1 MRART
6 PLSRF
11 VLVAAL
17 IAVPC
22 AAAVSAPAAASSLSE
37 CATVKLTARP
47 SVNTAMIPETLKSTV
62 TSCAAATETVRLVQH
77 ISLPFDHARRVTDKT
92 YTITLSPGQG
102 VTKVRHVP
110 YVCCGSY
117 NVTDKVTTTSGTQL
131 AKATATFTFA

>member
-1 MRART
+1 MRVRT

-11 VLVAAL
+11 VLIAALVAVACVAAL
-17 IAVPC
+17 
-22 AAAVSAPAAASSLSE
+22 SAPVAASPQSE

-62 TSCAAATETVRLVQH
+62 TSCASATETVRLVQH
-77 ISLPFDHARRVTDKT
+77 ISAPFDRAPRVTDKT
-92 YTITLSPGQG
+92 YTITLSPGMSA
-102 VTKVRHVP
+102 TKVRHVP

-117 NVTDKVTTTSGTQL
+117 NVTDRVDTTTGTQL